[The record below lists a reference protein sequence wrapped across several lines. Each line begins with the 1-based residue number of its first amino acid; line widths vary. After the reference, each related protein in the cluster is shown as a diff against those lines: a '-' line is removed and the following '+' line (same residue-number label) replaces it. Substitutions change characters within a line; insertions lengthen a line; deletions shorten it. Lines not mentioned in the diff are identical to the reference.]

1 MRKFKGGGGSSQ
13 PADQTVYSTDLPEYV
28 EPYFKRLL
36 QRGEAESLQGYTP
49 YEGQRLS
56 YFSPDEL
63 QSQAMVRGFAEAG
76 TPSAFTAAQTAYEGQ
91 GATTSGFTQGDVSS
105 GYTAPIAGPTGYGAP
120 TEGPT
125 GLYSAPTG
133 GPGRSYT
140 APITGPSGLYA
151 APTVGPTGLYQS
163 PTTGPTTYGGGTLG
177 AGYTAGTFTPGYT
190 AQTRASQLA
199 AQQAPDQF
207 TPLSYE
213 ENIQRFMSPYQQNVI
228 DIQKREARRQSDI
241 AASKIQDAA
250 SASGGLGGYREAIMQ
265 SERQRNLGQ
274 QLDDIQ
280 QRGSQAA
287 FESAQQ
293 QLERER
299 ASGVTGTQLGLQRFG
314 ALQSAAQSQ
323 EQLAQQAFNAGQA
336 ARQQAAQLGLSA
348 QQQQEAARQAQERFT
363 QSAFTQSQ
371 QAAQA
376 VGSQNLQSFQA
387 QQQAAQAAGAQGL
400 QGFQAAQQAAQ
411 AAGTQALQG
420 FQAQQQ
426 AAQAAGAQGIQDFQ
440 AQQAAAQA
448 AGAQSLQ
455 GFQALQQAAQAA
467 GSQSIQAYQAGEAAK
482 QQAAK
487 LGLSAEQIEQAGKQ
501 AEEKFNQSAFDLS
514 SRYGLAAAQGLMQ
527 AGQGIQQDAISRM
540 SLLSDIG
547 RQQRALE
554 QASLD
559 MGYQDFLRQRDFT
572 QQQLGMFGSLLRG
585 VPVQPQQTISTYQQ
599 QPGLFQT
606 ALGAGLSGLGLYRG
620 LGAGAS

>member
-49 YEGQRLS
+49 YGGQRLS

-63 QSQAMVRGFAEAG
+63 QSQAMVRGFAGAG
-76 TPSAFTAAQTAYEGQ
+76 TPQEFKDASTAYGAQ
-91 GATTSGFTQGDVSS
+91 GSISGGFTQGDVSS
-105 GYTAPIAGPTGYGAP
+105 AYTAPVAD
-120 TEGPT
+120 
-125 GLYSAPTG
+125 
-133 GPGRSYT
+133 
-140 APITGPSGLYA
+140 
-151 APTVGPTGLYQS
+151 
-163 PTTGPTTYGGGTLG
+163 PTTYGGGTLG
-177 AGYTAGTFTPGYT
+177 SGYTARSFIPGYT
-190 AQTRASQLA
+190 AQTRASQLGM
-199 AQQAPDQF
+199 QQAPGQF

-250 SASGGLGGYREAIMQ
+250 AASGGLGGYREAIMQ
-265 SERQRNLGQ
+265 AERERNLSQ
-274 QLDDIQ
+274 QLGDIQ
-280 QRGSQAA
+280 QKGSQAA

-299 ASGVTGTQLGLQRFG
+299 AQGVTGTQLGLQRFG

-336 ARQQAAQLGLSA
+336 AKQQAAQLGLSA
-348 QQQQEAARQAQERFT
+348 QQQEEASRQAQEKFT
-363 QSAFTQSQ
+363 QSAFGASQ
-371 QAAQA
+371 QAM
-376 VGSQNLQSFQA
+376 
-387 QQQAAQAAGAQGL
+387 QAAGAQN
-400 QGFQAAQQAAQ
+400 
-411 AAGTQALQG
+411 
-420 FQAQQQ
+420 
-426 AAQAAGAQGIQDFQ
+426 
-440 AQQAAAQA
+440 
-448 AGAQSLQ
+448 
-455 GFQALQQAAQAA
+455 
-467 GSQSIQAYQAGEAAK
+467 IQAFQAGEAAR

-501 AEEKFNQSAFDLS
+501 AEEKFTQSAFDLS

-547 RQQRALE
+547 KQQRALE
-554 QASLD
+554 QAGLD

-572 QQQLGMFGSLLRG
+572 QQQLGMFGGLLRG

-620 LGAGAS
+620 LGSGAA

>member
-1 MRKFKGGGGSSQ
+1 MRKFKGGGGSAK

-49 YEGQRLS
+49 YGGQRLS

-63 QSQAMVRGFAEAG
+63 QSQAMVRGFSEAG
-76 TPSAFTAAQTAYEGQ
+76 TPQEFTDASTRYGAQGSVS
-91 GATTSGFTQGDVSS
+91 SGFNQGDVAS
-105 GYTAPIAGPTGYGAP
+105 GYTAPVAGPTA
-120 TEGPT
+120 
-125 GLYSAPTG
+125 
-133 GPGRSYT
+133 
-140 APITGPSGLYA
+140 
-151 APTVGPTGLYQS
+151 
-163 PTTGPTTYGGGTLG
+163 YGGAALG
-177 AGYTAGTFTPGYT
+177 SGYTAGSFTPGYT

-199 AQQAPDQF
+199 MQQAPGQF

-250 SASGGLGGYREAIMQ
+250 AASGGLGGYREAIMQ
-265 SERQRNLGQ
+265 SERERNLGQ
-274 QLDDIQ
+274 QLGDIQ
-280 QRGSQAA
+280 QKGSQAA

-299 ASGVTGTQLGLQRFG
+299 AQGVTGTQLGLQRFG

-336 ARQQAAQLGLSA
+336 AKQQAAQLGLSA
-348 QQQQEAARQAQERFT
+348 QQQEEAARQAQEKFS
-363 QSAFTQSQ
+363 QSAFGASQ
-371 QAAQA
+371 QAM
-376 VGSQNLQSFQA
+376 
-387 QQQAAQAAGAQGL
+387 QAAGAQN
-400 QGFQAAQQAAQ
+400 
-411 AAGTQALQG
+411 
-420 FQAQQQ
+420 
-426 AAQAAGAQGIQDFQ
+426 
-440 AQQAAAQA
+440 
-448 AGAQSLQ
+448 
-455 GFQALQQAAQAA
+455 
-467 GSQSIQAYQAGEAAK
+467 IQAFQAGEAAR

-501 AEEKFNQSAFDLS
+501 AEEKFTQSAFDLS

-547 RQQRALE
+547 KQQRALE
-554 QASLD
+554 QAGLD

-572 QQQLGMFGSLLRG
+572 QQQLGMFGGLLRG

-620 LGAGAS
+620 LGSGAA